1 MKHKLYTRLLS
12 LALAVGLVIGMLPSA
27 AAVDTVGGSAGQA
40 ATLGNGDQ
48 VSFTLPVKLYGD
60 DGTDLSSQKSIN
72 IVIEDGQTVPLPGS
86 YLTDDIRSVTMNDKT
101 YSYDY
106 VAAGFNGDRIDQLQ
120 AGIVS
125 SKTNDNVLET
135 HYDFGH
141 TWREVKRTVT
151 VTYGVWFGSKPSNA
165 SGTIAY
171 KTQNETYTLTQTYW
185 AFRGWEDD
193 EGSQSDSTFSPVS
206 EQTNNKNIYFMY
218 SKDGTLVPD
227 KELTRDKIVTL
238 NDNGTYDLT
247 LTVSGAA
254 GSITNPQKLDVVF
267 IVDKS
272 GSMAWDMN
280 HDDSSWGHQ
289 DSDADETPRLTAV
302 KNAIRQIAS
311 ELDSSETIDAR
322 YSLVSFSGSIS
333 GRYEDYYTYNDA
345 TVNQTWTD
353 NLNTF
358 TNQLNRISADGG
370 TNYEAG
376 LYSANQELLD
386 STRPGAM
393 TAVIF
398 LSDGEPTYYYDRDG
412 YTTGSGSSYSQQAM
426 DDAKAEA
433 AKMAVDFFY
442 AIGVGDSY
450 DEQDG
455 DYADTS
461 MPVYMQNLVSGAT
474 QAKSTQFFDGNNSDA
489 LNNIFDQIGGDIT
502 SILCENVTVTDTL
515 SENVEIAAG
524 EGVPV
529 DDSLLTITVTNKAGD
544 TVATGRGSVYLDSD
558 KVSITAHYDPATRQ
572 ITLNFPP
579 DYKLNKDYTYM
590 VTAPIRAT
598 EKAYENYRNN
608 GNQYPDTGDQGT
620 GTHAGQAGLYTNNK
634 ATVDYTYNGKN
645 YSAEYPMP
653 VIQLKPGTLTIT
665 KQITGDLTEEQIA
678 ALEDSIKFEVELNGV
693 KTSYPLS
700 SFMSQGGNSY
710 TMSIGG
716 LSPNTQYT
724 VTESGAEIPGYVLEA
739 NTTGTTGTI
748 AKGSTA
754 TAAFTNKYTPD
765 TGSLTITKTVEGL
778 ENDSATLEILKKQLT
793 FTVTGPNNYS
803 EEIVFNATGWKQ
815 DGNTYTYT
823 YTINNLPTGEY
834 TVTESG
840 YDLTKYGYNW
850 TGTKSPVKGT
860 VNNDDSVTVPFTNTY
875 TPANINLTITKQI
888 QGDPYGDGRDMFSFR
903 ITCIDC
909 ADDTNVGK
917 VWYVHINGNDSKT
930 ITLPVGKY
938 KVEELSNMHYKFVS
952 VVPEPEEIP
961 IDTRVRGKLEWG
973 YDLTE
978 DETITFTNEPVT
990 SNIPSDGGG
999 VENHFDKYE
1008 DGKIVWKPEEYGD
1021 DGEIQPKPTPEPSGE

>member
-27 AAVDTVGGSAGQA
+27 AAVDTVGDGAGQPV
-40 ATLGNGDQ
+40 TLGNGGE

-60 DGTDLSSQKSIN
+60 DGTDLSSAKTVN
-72 IVIEDGQTVPLPGS
+72 IPIVDGQTVQLPGEYTQGIETISSGNKTYKFS
-86 YLTDDIRSVTMNDKT
+86 YVADSMNGSAVSELKAGMLTETKTSTEGGGWTDDWKEVTTTTTNTYIVWYGNKPTSTTASNIIASRSSSNSTTQRYERKWDWGWSDWYKVGNPTTTETPLSTQSNKKT
-101 YSYDY
+101 
-106 VAAGFNGDRIDQLQ
+106 I
-120 AGIVS
+120 
-125 SKTNDNVLET
+125 
-135 HYDFGH
+135 H
-141 TWREVKRTVT
+141 
-151 VTYGVWFGSKPSNA
+151 
-165 SGTIAY
+165 
-171 KTQNETYTLTQTYW
+171 
-185 AFRGWEDD
+185 
-193 EGSQSDSTFSPVS
+193 
-206 EQTNNKNIYFMY
+206 FMY
-218 SKDGTLVPD
+218 DKDGTLVPD
-227 KELTRDKIVTL
+227 KELTREKTVI
-238 NDNGTYDLT
+238 DNKDGTYDLT

-254 GSITNPQKLDVVF
+254 GSITNKQKLDVVF

-272 GSMAWDMN
+272 GSMDWDMN
-280 HDDSSWGHQ
+280 HDDSDRWNN
-289 DSDADETPRLTAV
+289 DPDADDTPRLTAV
-302 KNAIRQIAS
+302 KNAISQIAS

-333 GRYEDYYTYNDA
+333 GWYEDYYTYNDA

-386 STRPGAM
+386 STRQGAM

-398 LSDGEPTYYYDRDG
+398 LSDGEPTYYYNRNG
-412 YTTGSGSSYSQQAM
+412 QTTGSGSSYSQQAM

-450 DEQDG
+450 NEQTNR
-455 DYADTS
+455 YADTL
-461 MPVYMQNLVSGAT
+461 MPVYMQDLVSGAT

-665 KQITGDLTEEQIA
+665 KQITGDLTEEQIT

-700 SFMSQGGNSY
+700 SFTEQNNNYY

-724 VTESGAEIPGYVLEA
+724 VTETGAELPGYIL
-739 NTTGTTGTI
+739 TQTPTGGTQTGTVT
-748 AKGSTA
+748 KGGTA
-754 TAAFTNKYTPD
+754 TVAFTNKYTPD
-765 TGSLTITKTVEGL
+765 TGSLTITKTVNGL
-778 ENDSATLEILKKQLT
+778 DGNDAALEALKKQLK
-793 FTVTGPNNYS
+793 FTVKNADG
-803 EEIVFNATGWKQ
+803 EEVKTITLGDMGQPVNG
-815 DGNTYTYT
+815 TYT
-823 YTINNLPTGEY
+823 YTIENLPTGEY
-834 TVTESG
+834 TVEEAG

-909 ADDTNVGK
+909 ADDTNIGK
-917 VWYVHINGNDSKT
+917 VWYVHINGEGSKT

-938 KVEELSNMHYKFVS
+938 EVEELGNMHYKFVE
-952 VVPEPEEIP
+952 VEPAPEILTPT
-961 IDTRVRGKLEWG
+961 TRAIEYYG
-973 YDLTE
+973 YNLIE